1 MVRFLILRM
10 KRRFLSKTS
19 SVIPLK
25 MITFC
30 KSVDCPTSQ
39 DLLAFQEGEALL
51 GENEE
56 IRRHLDSCEFCAAE
70 LEFYEHFPQGEETA
84 ESTEIPQP
92 LLQLAEALLGS
103 RRKKFSLLNK
113 LLNENKG
120 LSVI

>member
-1 MVRFLILRM
+1 MVRSLILRM

-25 MITFC
+25 MINFC

-39 DLLAFQEGEALL
+39 DLLAFQEGETAV
-51 GENEE
+51 GEIEE

-70 LEFYEHFPQGEETA
+70 LELYEHYPQAEEA
-84 ESTEIPQP
+84 PESTDIPQP
-92 LLQLAEALLGS
+92 LFLLAEALLGS
-103 RRKKFSLLNK
+103 RRKKFTLLNK